1 MKKIITL
8 VITALFASLV
18 FAVSY
23 TNNTYQKLAEEY
35 TAKAQRAL
43 DAGDYQLSE
52 DYAAKAQENA
62 DLSEAYVKKM
72 TEKGEAD
79 KYMVLAKNRIEY
91 VKSIHGDA
99 NFPLAF
105 QGASDYFVHATDAY
119 GAEDYLT
126 ANSDAQQVL
135 VILEAVKEVTP
146 LPKFYIVRPWAES
159 KDCFWNIS
167 GRPYVY
173 NNPLLWENLYEA
185 NKAALP
191 DPKNPNLILP
201 GMKMEIPSLTGE
213 YRDGVYSP
221 DTSYDA
227 YSANR

>member
-8 VITALFASLV
+8 IITALLASLV

-35 TAKAQRAL
+35 TSKAQRAL
-43 DAGDYQLSE
+43 DAGDYALAE

-62 DLSEAYVKKM
+62 ELSEAFVAKM
-72 TEKGEAD
+72 TDKAEAD
-79 KYMVLAKNRIEY
+79 KYMALAKNRIEY
-91 VKSIHGDA
+91 VKSIHGDT
-99 NFPLAF
+99 NFPLVFESASSLYTQATSAYDEEAYVSATAAA
-105 QGASDYFVHATDAY
+105 QGAIAALESVH
-119 GAEDYLT
+119 
-126 ANSDAQQVL
+126 
-135 VILEAVKEVTP
+135 EVTP
-146 LPKFYIVRPWAES
+146 LPKFYIVRPWAET

-185 NKAALP
+185 NKAELP